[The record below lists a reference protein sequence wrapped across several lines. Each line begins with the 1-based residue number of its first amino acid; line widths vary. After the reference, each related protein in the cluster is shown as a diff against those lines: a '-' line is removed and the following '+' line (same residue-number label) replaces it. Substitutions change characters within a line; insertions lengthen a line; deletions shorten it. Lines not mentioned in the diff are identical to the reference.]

1 MGNIGHAFFAER
13 PRTIDDL
20 MQPHLSA
27 HEREYQI
34 VKSIELGKMDYENFI
49 TDMLADRQFIEDN
62 AGLCSRGDVWQCL
75 LVRQRGCSD
84 GIMVMPEGGCY
95 VGWAALANDI
105 EQSLDEADQAADSAA
120 TCYSAEKVFARIRKN
135 MNERQ
140 Y

>member
-1 MGNIGHAFFAER
+1 METRDFAYFVER
-13 PRTIDDL
+13 PRVIEDL
-20 MQPHLSA
+20 IQPHLFEQ
-27 HEREYQI
+27 EREYQI
-34 VKSIELGKMDYENFI
+34 VKTIELGKMDYENFI
-49 TDMLADRQFIEDN
+49 TDMLAARQFIEDN
-62 AGLCSRGDVWQCL
+62 AGLCSQGEVWKCL
-75 LVRQRGCSD
+75 LIRQRGCSD
-84 GIMVMPEGGCY
+84 GILVMPEGGCY